1 MEIEKQTMKRTPAR
15 RLRRFVAPLILIGFL
30 AAGLYY
36 LERPVEPSEGHP
48 PRRLVLIVDG
58 VPFTA
63 LARVRAEGRFR
74 AFKEPARMIATF
86 PSLTNLSIIEILGA
100 PDSPGYEDHYYDRE
114 LNRLVGGI
122 PDRLRGAKFIGGS
135 FRRQFDYHAPALK
148 GALAYIVPPYGGE
161 WTANADLEGFVRA
174 FRASRGSS
182 FLGYIGETD
191 PLAHLA
197 GEAPLE
203 EFLRSLDTALD
214 RLIRDSGGELEID
227 ICSDHG
233 NLFSNFRHV
242 RLNESIEGHGFVIEK
257 SLSAARGVVLPRYG
271 MIGCAMLF
279 TAPELR
285 QSLAEAC
292 MTAEGVDFAAY
303 QDGDAIE
310 VVATRGRARLTR
322 DGNRFRYEAQS
333 GDPLLLLP
341 VVDQMRASSQVDG
354 DGFICEDDW
363 FSATLNHRY
372 VDPLRRLFDGFTA
385 HVQSRAD
392 VIASLENGWYVG
404 SPFLDKFATMRATH
418 GSLMA
423 GETEGFAMSTRR
435 SVGTAVRGAELHK
448 LFLLDD
454 LQTR

>member
-1 MEIEKQTMKRTPAR
+1 MKKTTGR
-15 RLRRFVAPLILIGFL
+15 RLRRFVAPLILIGCL

-36 LERPVEPSEGHP
+36 LERPVEPTGGHP

-58 VPFTA
+58 VPFA
-63 LARVRAEGRFR
+63 AIAKMCAEGRFQ

-122 PDRLRGAKFIGGS
+122 PDRLRGGKFIDGS
-135 FRRQFDYHAPALK
+135 FRRQFDYHAAALK
-148 GALAYIVPPYGGE
+148 GALAYLVPPYGGE
-161 WTANADLEGFVRA
+161 WTANSDLEGFVRA
-174 FRASRGSS
+174 FRASRDSN

-197 GEAPLE
+197 GEESLD

-214 RLIRDSGGELEID
+214 RLIRESDGELEID

-233 NLFSNFRHV
+233 NLFSNYRQV
-242 RLNESIEGHGFVIEK
+242 RLNEAIERHGFVVEK
-257 SLSAARGVVLPRYG
+257 SLSKVRGVVLPRYG

-292 MTAEGVDFAAY
+292 TTAEGVDFAAY

-310 VVATRGRARLTR
+310 VVSTRGRARVTR
-322 DGNRFRYEAQS
+322 HGNRFRYEAQS

-341 VVDQMRASSQVDG
+341 VVDHMRASGQIDG
-354 DGFICEDDW
+354 DGFMSEDAW

-385 HVQSRAD
+385 HVRSRAD
-392 VIASLENGWYVG
+392 VIASLENGWYIG

-435 SVGTAVRGAELHK
+435 SFGTAVRGAELHN
-448 LFLLDD
+448 LFLLDEF
-454 LQTR
+454 QKRSAIAQVK

>member
-1 MEIEKQTMKRTPAR
+1 VTRTTGPP
-15 RLRRFVAPLILIGFL
+15 LRRFVAPLILLGCL
-30 AAGLYY
+30 AAGFYY
-36 LERPVEPSEGHP
+36 LERPVEPAAGNA

-58 VPFTA
+58 VPFKA
-63 LARVRAEGRFR
+63 IARLRAEGGFR
-74 AFKEPARMIATF
+74 SFKEPARMIATF

-100 PDSPGYEDHYYDRE
+100 QDSPGYEDHYYDRE
-114 LNRLVGGI
+114 LNGLVGGI
-122 PDRLRGAKFIGGS
+122 PDRLRGGKFIDGS

-148 GALAYIVPPYGGE
+148 GALAYLTPPYGAE
-161 WTANADLEGFVRA
+161 WTANSDLEGFVRA
-174 FRASRGSS
+174 FRASRGSA

-191 PLAHLA
+191 PLAHLG
-197 GEAPLE
+197 GEEPLE
-203 EFLRSLDTALD
+203 EFLKSLDSALE
-214 RLIRDSGGELEID
+214 RLIKESGGELEID

-233 NLFSNFRHV
+233 NLFSNYRQV
-242 RLNESIEGHGFVIEK
+242 KLNESIEQHGFVIGK
-257 SLSAARGVVLPRYG
+257 SLSKARGVVLPRYG

-292 MTAEGVDFAAY
+292 IAAEGVDFAAY

-310 VVATRGRARLTR
+310 VVSTRGRARVTR
-322 DGNRFRYEAQS
+322 CASRFRYEAQS
-333 GDPLLLLP
+333 GDPLLLLSI
-341 VVDQMRASSQVDG
+341 VDHLRDSGQIDS
-354 DGFICEDDW
+354 DGFISEDAW

-385 HVQSRAD
+385 HVRSRAD

-423 GETEGFAMSTRR
+423 GETEGFAMSTRKNLG
-435 SVGTAVRGAELHK
+435 SAIRGADLHS
-448 LFLLDD
+448 LFLLDE
-454 LQTR
+454 LQKRN